1 MKNLE
6 KGVFNATQSSK
17 INIDSIQGIRKLIEE
32 LKKGQNTKKAKLL
45 AHDGSG
51 MEFSF
56 DANEISE
63 WKILIDNK
71 LVELRNELGN
81 TSDNIMDKMFEKD
94 DSFRKKMKEYDNKLI
109 LLRNDY
115 NSMQDDVG
123 SMDEASKDKMD
134 RIENKVRR
142 RLKLL
147 NRICSFPHYSRLY
160 INSIYTQFFVNV
172 FVCLKY

>member
-6 KGVFNATQSSK
+6 KGVFNATQASK
-17 INIDSIQGIRKLIEE
+17 INIDSIQGIRKIIEE
-32 LKKGQNTKKAKLL
+32 LKRGQNTEKGKQL

-51 MEFSF
+51 MEFSL

-71 LVELRNELGN
+71 LVELRNELEN

-115 NSMQDDVG
+115 NSMQDDIG
-123 SMDEASKDKMD
+123 SMEEDSKDKMD
-134 RIENKVRR
+134 RTENKVSR

-147 NRICSFPHYSRLY
+147 N
-160 INSIYTQFFVNV
+160 
-172 FVCLKY
+172 

>member
-6 KGVFNATQSSK
+6 KGVFNATQASK
-17 INIDSIQGIRKLIEE
+17 INIDSIQGIRKIIEE
-32 LKKGQNTKKAKLL
+32 LKRGQNTEKGKQL

-71 LVELRNELGN
+71 LVELRNELEN

-109 LLRNDY
+109 VLRNDY
-115 NSMQDDVG
+115 NLMQDDVG
-123 SMDEASKDKMD
+123 LMDEASKDKID
-134 RIENKVRR
+134 RIENKVSRI
-142 RLKLL
+142 LKLL
-147 NRICSFPHYSRLY
+147 NGICSFFHHGNPYQIRG
-160 INSIYTQFFVNV
+160 
-172 FVCLKY
+172 

>member
-6 KGVFNATQSSK
+6 KGVFNATQASK
-17 INIDSIQGIRKLIEE
+17 INIDSIQGIRKIIEE
-32 LKKGQNTKKAKLL
+32 LKRGQNTEKGKQL

-51 MEFSF
+51 MEFSL

-63 WKILIDNK
+63 WKILINKK
-71 LVELRNELGN
+71 LVELRNELEN

-115 NSMQDDVG
+115 NLMQDDVG
-123 SMDEASKDKMD
+123 LMDEASKDKID
-134 RIENKVRR
+134 RIENKVSRI
-142 RLKLL
+142 LKLL
-147 NRICSFPHYSRLY
+147 NGICSFFTEIHTKLEVRYE
-160 INSIYTQFFVNV
+160 
-172 FVCLKY
+172 

>member
-1 MKNLE
+1 MRNLE
-6 KGVFNATQSSK
+6 KEVFNATQSSK
-17 INIDSIQGIRKLIEE
+17 INIDSIQSIRKIIEE
-32 LKKGQNTKKAKLL
+32 LKKGQNTKKGKQL

-63 WKILIDNK
+63 WKRLVDNK
-71 LVELRNELGN
+71 VLDLRNELEN

-109 LLRNDY
+109 LLRDDY
-115 NSMQDDVG
+115 NSMQDDIG

-134 RIENKVRR
+134 RIENKVGRR
-142 RLKLL
+142 FKKLL
-147 NRICSFPHYSRLY
+147 N
-160 INSIYTQFFVNV
+160 
-172 FVCLKY
+172 KE

>member
-1 MKNLE
+1 MKNLN
-6 KGVFNATQSSK
+6 KTAFNAIQASK
-17 INIDSIQGIRKLIEE
+17 INIDSIQGIRKVIEE
-32 LKKGQNTKKAKLL
+32 LKKGQNTEKGKQL
-45 AHDGSG
+45 AQDGSG

-63 WKILIDNK
+63 WKRLIDNK
-71 LVELRNELGN
+71 LLELRNEMEN

-115 NSMQDDVG
+115 NLMQDDIG
-123 SMDEASKDKMD
+123 LMEEASKDEMD
-134 RIENKVRR
+134 KIENKVCR

-147 NRICSFPHYSRLY
+147 N
-160 INSIYTQFFVNV
+160 
-172 FVCLKY
+172 

>member
-1 MKNLE
+1 MKNLN
-6 KGVFNATQSSK
+6 KTVFNAIQASK
-17 INIDSIQGIRKLIEE
+17 INIDSIQGIRKVIEE
-32 LKKGQNTKKAKLL
+32 LKKGQNTEKSKQL

-71 LVELRNELGN
+71 LVELRNELEN

-115 NSMQDDVG
+115 NSMQDDIG
-123 SMDEASKDKMD
+123 SMEEDSKDKMD
-134 RIENKVRR
+134 RTENKVGR
-142 RLKLL
+142 RLNLL
-147 NRICSFPHYSRLY
+147 N
-160 INSIYTQFFVNV
+160 
-172 FVCLKY
+172 

>member
-1 MKNLE
+1 MKNLN
-6 KGVFNATQSSK
+6 KTVFNAIQASK
-17 INIDSIQGIRKLIEE
+17 INIDSIQGIRKIIEE
-32 LKKGQNTKKAKLL
+32 LKKGQNTKKGKQL
-45 AHDGSG
+45 AQDGSD

-71 LVELRNELGN
+71 LVELRNELEN

-115 NSMQDDVG
+115 NSMQDDIG
-123 SMDEASKDKMD
+123 SMEEDSKDKMD
-134 RIENKVRR
+134 RTENKVGR
-142 RLKLL
+142 RLNLL
-147 NRICSFPHYSRLY
+147 N
-160 INSIYTQFFVNV
+160 
-172 FVCLKY
+172 

>member
-6 KGVFNATQSSK
+6 KGVFNATQASK
-17 INIDSIQGIRKLIEE
+17 INIDSIQGIRKIIEE
-32 LKKGQNTKKAKLL
+32 LKRGQNTEKGKQL

-51 MEFSF
+51 MEFSL

-63 WKILIDNK
+63 WKILINKK
-71 LVELRNELGN
+71 LVELRNELEN

-115 NSMQDDVG
+115 ILMQDDIG
-123 SMDEASKDKMD
+123 LMEEASKDEMD
-134 RIENKVRR
+134 KIENKVGR

-147 NRICSFPHYSRLY
+147 N
-160 INSIYTQFFVNV
+160 
-172 FVCLKY
+172 

>member
-6 KGVFNATQSSK
+6 KGVFNATQASK
-17 INIDSIQGIRKLIEE
+17 INIDSIQGIRKIIEE
-32 LKKGQNTKKAKLL
+32 LKRGQNTEKGKQL

-51 MEFSF
+51 MEFSL

-63 WKILIDNK
+63 WKILINKK
-71 LVELRNELGN
+71 LVELRNELEN

-109 LLRNDY
+109 LLRDDY
-115 NSMQDDVG
+115 NSMQDNIG
-123 SMDEASKDKMD
+123 LMDKASKVKMD
-134 RIENKVRR
+134 RTENKVGR

-147 NRICSFPHYSRLY
+147 NGISSFLHTT
-160 INSIYTQFFVNV
+160 NVNTKFDV
-172 FVCLKY
+172 RYQ